1 MCKPLITWDQVIK
14 NDMGIRKIDVIIV
27 LDRNEYWS
35 EKYILTTKGNLL
47 YLFHI
52 VNNPTAI
59 SKAQLLLLRTEIP
72 WLLTTTYEV
81 NRTIVYESHI

>member
-1 MCKPLITWDQVIK
+1 
-14 NDMGIRKIDVIIV
+14 MGIRKINVIIV
-27 LDRNEYWS
+27 LDKNEYWS

-59 SKAQLLLLRTEIP
+59 SKA
-72 WLLTTTYEV
+72 
-81 NRTIVYESHI
+81 